1 MGGKFY
7 LGMMT
12 VHSLRVKRKKRH
24 GNRSVAGTCGIF
36 VFLLILG
43 MFMML
48 PLLYA
53 IVSSLKPLDELYIY
67 PPRFFV
73 NRPTFDNIKQLF
85 TLAANLWVPFSRY
98 VFNSLFVGVVAT
110 VGHIIIASMCAF
122 AFSKYNIR
130 IKWMFN
136 VIQTAL
142 LFNGTVLWLPQYV
155 IMAKLGLLNTYWG
168 YIFPILPMPL
178 GLFLMKQFMDQ
189 LPTTLIEAAEIDGA
203 TAFTIFR
210 KIVMSTVKPA
220 WLTLMVFAFQSVWN
234 SNPQG
239 VVFDEQLKLLQSAI
253 SEIVSSG
260 ISRVGVSMAGSLFIM
275 IPPILIF
282 VFSQNSVI
290 ETMAHSGIK
299 D

>member
-98 VFNSLFVGVVAT
+98 VFNSLFVSVVAT

-178 GLFLMKQFMDQ
+178 GLFLMKQFMD
-189 LPTTLIEAAEIDGA
+189 
-203 TAFTIFR
+203 
-210 KIVMSTVKPA
+210 
-220 WLTLMVFAFQSVWN
+220 
-234 SNPQG
+234 
-239 VVFDEQLKLLQSAI
+239 
-253 SEIVSSG
+253 
-260 ISRVGVSMAGSLFIM
+260 
-275 IPPILIF
+275 
-282 VFSQNSVI
+282 
-290 ETMAHSGIK
+290 
-299 D
+299 

>member
-85 TLAANLWVPFSRY
+85 TLAANLWV
-98 VFNSLFVGVVAT
+98 
-110 VGHIIIASMCAF
+110 
-122 AFSKYNIR
+122 
-130 IKWMFN
+130 
-136 VIQTAL
+136 
-142 LFNGTVLWLPQYV
+142 LPHDLY
-155 IMAKLGLLNTYWG
+155 
-168 YIFPILPMPL
+168 FLP
-178 GLFLMKQFMDQ
+178 
-189 LPTTLIEAAEIDGA
+189 
-203 TAFTIFR
+203 
-210 KIVMSTVKPA
+210 
-220 WLTLMVFAFQSVWN
+220 
-234 SNPQG
+234 
-239 VVFDEQLKLLQSAI
+239 
-253 SEIVSSG
+253 
-260 ISRVGVSMAGSLFIM
+260 
-275 IPPILIF
+275 
-282 VFSQNSVI
+282 
-290 ETMAHSGIK
+290 
-299 D
+299 